1 MVTDDNPRNEAPERI
16 LGCRSG
22 FVNPEAVTFVQGRA
36 QAIARL
42 IAAANA
48 SDVVVLAGK
57 GHEDYQGNSRR
68 AAAVLRYRGSLY
80 RTVHLGEARCLK
92 PCD

>member
-1 MVTDDNPRNEAPERI
+1 DNPRNEAPERI
-16 LGCRSG
+16 LEDVRSG

-57 GHEDYQGNSRR
+57 GHEDYQ
-68 AAAVLRYRGSLY
+68 
-80 RTVHLGEARCLK
+80 E
-92 PCD
+92 

>member
-16 LGCRSG
+16 LEDVRSG

-48 SDVVVLAGK
+48 RDVVVLAGK
-57 GHEDYQGNSRR
+57 GHEDYQEI
-68 AAAVLRYRGSLY
+68 RGERLPFSDIE
-80 RTVHLGEARCLK
+80 EACTALSTWEK
-92 PCD
+92 PDA